1 MGGGEI
7 VGNQSVHWRIDH
19 NTGAPLG
26 VNQGNPNRPTGD
38 HQVNMSD
45 RAQGRDPKNVDYFDV
60 TLRFEA
66 RRGTPDPVAQ
76 LNEALKIAQ
85 AAAPNSSFFV
95 TFKVPAKILGNNR
108 PNPEQPPGPDVRV
121 TW

>member
-19 NTGAPLG
+19 STGAPLG

-66 RRGTPDPVAQ
+66 RRGTPDPVDQ
-76 LNEALKIAQ
+76 LNEA
-85 AAAPNSSFFV
+85 
-95 TFKVPAKILGNNR
+95 
-108 PNPEQPPGPDVRV
+108 PPGTSPSGSSLRSSSNCSPAAVARSFDPFLWRGGAVSV
-121 TW
+121 LME